1 MWALLTLIV
10 AYVVIIVFLDAFKRS
25 LSQAGITTTC
35 GRNNYK
41 ANKHTPNMSHSFSPW
56 LAR

>member
-35 GRNNYK
+35 GGNNYK
-41 ANKHTPNMSHSFSPW
+41 ANKHTPNM
-56 LAR
+56 